1 VNYHEQRRDRLARHL
16 ADEGLDVLVVSNPVN
31 VTYLTGFT
39 GDSSVLLL
47 TRDRVLLVSDPR
59 YADQIAEECPGLPT
73 HIRTPAQ
80 RVFEA
85 VAEVLQRLGG
95 RAVGFESAALT
106 VADLETLCGLAP
118 ALDWKGA
125 AGRVER
131 LRMVKDPSEV
141 ALVRAAIDVA
151 ERAFAAFRALL
162 RPEDRETDL
171 CNAMEHYVRQCGGS
185 GTAFPPI
192 VAVGERA
199 ALPHAPPTARAV
211 GTGGLLLVDWGAR
224 APLYRSDL
232 TRVLD
237 TRKTSTFS
245 GTGRGGTGE
254 AGPQLETI
262 YAVVAGAQ
270 RAAIA
275 AVRPGVLAKEVD
287 SAARNVIAQAGYG
300 DYFGHGLGHGIGLDI
315 HEGPAVRPNSE
326 TPLEVGMV
334 FTIEPGIYVP
344 GWGGVR
350 LEDDVLVTPDG
361 CEVLTR
367 VPRELDALRA
377 FA

>member
-1 VNYHEQRRDRLARHL
+1 M
-16 ADEGLDVLVVSNPVN
+16 
-31 VTYLTGFT
+31 
-39 GDSSVLLL
+39 
-47 TRDRVLLVSDPR
+47 
-59 YADQIAEECPGLPT
+59 
-73 HIRTPAQ
+73 
-80 RVFEA
+80 
-85 VAEVLQRLGG
+85 
-95 RAVGFESAALT
+95 T
-106 VADLETLCGLAP
+106 VADMETLRGLAP
-118 ALDWKGA
+118 ALDWRGA
-125 AGRVER
+125 PGRVER

-262 YAVVAGAQ
+262 YAIVARAQ
-270 RAAIA
+270 QAAID
-275 AVRPGVLAKEVD
+275 AVRPGVQAKEVD
-287 SAARNVIAQAGYG
+287 TSARKVIADSGYG
-300 DYFGHGLGHGIGLDI
+300 EYFGHGLGHGVGLDI

-350 LEDDVLVTPDG
+350 LEDDVLVTQDG
-361 CEVLTR
+361 CEILTR

>member
-1 VNYHEQRRDRLARHL
+1 VNYHEQRRERLDRRR

-47 TRDRVLLVSDPR
+47 TVQRALLVSDPR
-59 YADQIAEECPGLPT
+59 YTAQISEECPGLPV
-73 HIRTPAQ
+73 HVRPPVQ
-80 RVFEA
+80 RIFEA
-85 VAEVLQRLGG
+85 VAEVLGKLGVHG
-95 RAVGFESAALT
+95 AGIETAHLT
-106 VADLETLCGLAP
+106 VADFESLHGLVPTLN
-118 ALDWKGA
+118 WKGA
-125 AGRVER
+125 ADRVER

-141 ALVRAAIDVA
+141 AQIRAAIDVA

-171 CNAMEHYVRQCGGS
+171 CDALEHYVRRCGGA
-185 GTAFPPI
+185 GTSFPPI

-237 TRKTSTFS
+237 TRNASVFS

-254 AGPQLETI
+254 AGPQLEVI
-262 YAVVAGAQ
+262 HAVVARAQ
-270 RAAIA
+270 KAAMA
-275 AVRPGVLAKEVD
+275 MVRPGVVAKDVD
-287 SAARNVIAQAGYG
+287 TAARTVIAEAGYG
-300 DYFGHGLGHGIGLDI
+300 EYFGHGLGHGIGLDI

-326 TPLEVGMV
+326 TVLEPGMV
-334 FTIEPGIYVP
+334 CTIEPGIYLP

-367 VPRELDALRA
+367 APSDLASLRA